1 MKIDVG
7 KIALVAVMI
16 AGIQVNVLY
25 HRIDDLECQRDIYK
39 SRYED
44 WEGVS
49 KEIAEYAD
57 TLRDS
62 LKARDRLDGK
72 LLVED
77 AGDFLCTAYC
87 TEKREHICGTGTGIT
102 ASGAPV
108 EADVTV
114 AADPDV
120 FPFGTVLYIEDVG
133 VRIVQDKGAGIQGKH
148 LDSRFWKPRRC
159 TELGRLWNTPGL
171 DHPGGGEVMWD
182 KLQTNGDRRN
192 DAEVLAI
199 AAAGAPLDIMAMF
212 FESHIEELPDLCV
225 EKLAEAFDK
234 RASNTSCHRESE
246 NWKDLAAWA
255 RIELKRR
262 KSNGRIC
269 ENTGCSD
276 GFGSCGTVGGTDFL
290 CACRTD

>member
-7 KIALVAVMI
+7 KIALVAVLI
-16 AGIQVNVLY
+16 AGVQTNTLY

-49 KEIAEYAD
+49 KEIAGYAD
-57 TLRDS
+57 TLRDL

-108 EADVTV
+108 EGGVTV

-133 VRIVQDKGAGIQGKH
+133 VRIVQDTGASVKGKH
-148 LDSRFWKPRRC
+148 LDVAVSGSHKDA
-159 TELGRLWNTPGL
+159 LN
-171 DHPGGGEVMWD
+171 WD
-182 KLQTNGDRRN
+182 GYGQHRVWIIQE
-192 DAEVLAI
+192 AE
-199 AAAGAPLDIMAMF
+199 
-212 FESHIEELPDLCV
+212 
-225 EKLAEAFDK
+225 
-234 RASNTSCHRESE
+234 
-246 NWKDLAAWA
+246 
-255 RIELKRR
+255 
-262 KSNGRIC
+262 
-269 ENTGCSD
+269 
-276 GFGSCGTVGGTDFL
+276 
-290 CACRTD
+290 

>member
-1 MKIDVG
+1 MPTVRARPKRKDERTVKIDVG
-7 KIALVAVMI
+7 KIALAAVMI
-16 AGIQVNVLY
+16 AGIQTTALY
-25 HRIDDLECQRDIYK
+25 HRVNDLECQRDIYK
-39 SRYED
+39 SRHED

-87 TEKREHICGTGTGIT
+87 TERYEHICGTGTGIT

-133 VRIVQDKGAGIQGKH
+133 IRIVQDKGAGVQGKH
-148 LDSRFWKPRRC
+148 LDVAVSGSHADALNWDGYGQHRVWV
-159 TELGRLWNTPGL
+159 LN
-171 DHPGGGEVMWD
+171 EV
-182 KLQTNGDRRN
+182 GRN
-192 DAEVLAI
+192 D
-199 AAAGAPLDIMAMF
+199 D
-212 FESHIEELPDLCV
+212 ES
-225 EKLAEAFDK
+225 
-234 RASNTSCHRESE
+234 RN
-246 NWKDLAAWA
+246 
-255 RIELKRR
+255 
-262 KSNGRIC
+262 
-269 ENTGCSD
+269 
-276 GFGSCGTVGGTDFL
+276 
-290 CACRTD
+290 

>member
-7 KIALVAVMI
+7 KIALVAIMI
-16 AGIQVNVLY
+16 AGIQTGVLY

-148 LDSRFWKPRRC
+148 LDIAVSGSH
-159 TELGRLWNTPGL
+159 E
-171 DHPGGGEVMWD
+171 
-182 KLQTNGDRRN
+182 
-192 DAEVLAI
+192 DALSWQGYGTHRVWIIQE
-199 AAAGAPLDIMAMF
+199 AA
-212 FESHIEELPDLCV
+212 
-225 EKLAEAFDK
+225 K
-234 RASNTSCHRESE
+234 
-246 NWKDLAAWA
+246 
-255 RIELKRR
+255 
-262 KSNGRIC
+262 
-269 ENTGCSD
+269 
-276 GFGSCGTVGGTDFL
+276 
-290 CACRTD
+290 

>member
-120 FPFGTVLYIEDVG
+120 FPFGTILYIEDVG
-133 VRIVQDKGAGIQGKH
+133 VRIVQDTGASVKGKH
-148 LDSRFWKPRRC
+148 LDVAVSGSHK
-159 TELGRLWNTPGL
+159 
-171 DHPGGGEVMWD
+171 
-182 KLQTNGDRRN
+182 
-192 DAEVLAI
+192 DALNWQGYGTHRVWIIQE
-199 AAAGAPLDIMAMF
+199 AA
-212 FESHIEELPDLCV
+212 
-225 EKLAEAFDK
+225 K
-234 RASNTSCHRESE
+234 
-246 NWKDLAAWA
+246 
-255 RIELKRR
+255 
-262 KSNGRIC
+262 
-269 ENTGCSD
+269 
-276 GFGSCGTVGGTDFL
+276 
-290 CACRTD
+290 

>member
-1 MKIDVG
+1 MKVDVG

-16 AGIQVNVLY
+16 AGIQTSVLY

-87 TEKREHICGTGTGIT
+87 TEKQEHICGTGTGIT

-148 LDSRFWKPRRC
+148 LDVAVPGSH
-159 TELGRLWNTPGL
+159 EDALNWNGYGT
-171 DHPGGGEVMWD
+171 HRVWVIRE
-182 KLQTNGDRRN
+182 
-192 DAEVLAI
+192 AE
-199 AAAGAPLDIMAMF
+199 
-212 FESHIEELPDLCV
+212 
-225 EKLAEAFDK
+225 
-234 RASNTSCHRESE
+234 
-246 NWKDLAAWA
+246 
-255 RIELKRR
+255 
-262 KSNGRIC
+262 
-269 ENTGCSD
+269 
-276 GFGSCGTVGGTDFL
+276 
-290 CACRTD
+290 

>member
-7 KIALVAVMI
+7 KIALVAVLI
-16 AGIQVNVLY
+16 AGVQTNTLY

-49 KEIAEYAD
+49 KEIAGYAD

-108 EADVTV
+108 EGGVTV

-120 FPFGTVLYIEDVG
+120 FPFGTVLYIED
-133 VRIVQDKGAGIQGKH
+133 
-148 LDSRFWKPRRC
+148 
-159 TELGRLWNTPGL
+159 
-171 DHPGGGEVMWD
+171 
-182 KLQTNGDRRN
+182 
-192 DAEVLAI
+192 
-199 AAAGAPLDIMAMF
+199 
-212 FESHIEELPDLCV
+212 
-225 EKLAEAFDK
+225 
-234 RASNTSCHRESE
+234 
-246 NWKDLAAWA
+246 
-255 RIELKRR
+255 
-262 KSNGRIC
+262 
-269 ENTGCSD
+269 
-276 GFGSCGTVGGTDFL
+276 GTVIEGKVDSWNDYEGDQLQVKINGTTYL
-290 CACRTD
+290 AHSSNVVLWH